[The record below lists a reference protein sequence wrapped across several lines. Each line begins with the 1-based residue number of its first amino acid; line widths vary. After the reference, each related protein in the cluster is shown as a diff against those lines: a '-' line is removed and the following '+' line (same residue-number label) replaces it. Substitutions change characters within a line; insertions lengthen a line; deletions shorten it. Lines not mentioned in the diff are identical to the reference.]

1 MGNTDNYSFRII
13 ICQPTLNILIFYKS
27 DIEKKSY
34 LSGGND
40 HPIFCMMNEIISK
53 ENEQHSHKYSTENTI
68 LMKSYLKI
76 GQNHLKGKKTPP
88 DI

>member
-40 HPIFCMMNEIISK
+40 HPIFFYDE
-53 ENEQHSHKYSTENTI
+53 
-68 LMKSYLKI
+68 
-76 GQNHLKGKKTPP
+76 
-88 DI
+88 